1 MGEGRTLS
9 FSAYFQCFNF
19 TAKEKQKHGR
29 SICKFNCEII
39 NSTGFLSSL
48 LPSCERIP
56 RSCVGS
62 NHQSR
67 TESGYSGFNW
77 PECDHHIL
85 YNEFSLQ
92 HCVSSFTL
100 ESISVWFL
108 IHDGSHQHHCILSL
122 QSHGQFSAFLCL
134 LRHPYKVLSTSTS
147 VKTYSWV
154 RTPSLVHKALAK
166 HSIRLPKG
174 GPTSWLQF
182 VKLCTLY

>member
-1 MGEGRTLS
+1 MGEGRTHSFSLS
-9 FSAYFQCFNF
+9 FQNFHF
-19 TAKEKQKHGR
+19 TAKKKQKHGR
-29 SICKFNCEII
+29 SICKFNCGII
-39 NSTGFLSSL
+39 NSAGFLSSL
-48 LPSCERIP
+48 LPSCEHNA

-100 ESISVWFL
+100 DSIESMELNLWIKNAWFL
-108 IHDGSHQHHCILSL
+108 IHDDSHQRHCVLSL

-134 LRHPYKVLSTSTS
+134 LRYPYKVLE
-147 VKTYSWV
+147 
-154 RTPSLVHKALAK
+154 PSSPWPQSNLLL
-166 HSIRLPKG
+166 SEN
-174 GPTSWLQF
+174 S
-182 VKLCTLY
+182 

>member
-9 FSAYFQCFNF
+9 FSLSFQCFNF
-19 TAKEKQKHGR
+19 TAKKKQKHGR

-108 IHDGSHQHHCILSL
+108 IHDGSHQHHCVLSL

-134 LRHPYKVLSTSTS
+134 LRHPYKVLEPSSPRPQS
-147 VKTYSWV
+147 KL
-154 RTPSLVHKALAK
+154 TPGWELLAWCTKPWPNIALDCQ
-166 HSIRLPKG
+166 REGLPVG
-174 GPTSWLQF
+174 CNL
-182 VKLCTLY
+182 